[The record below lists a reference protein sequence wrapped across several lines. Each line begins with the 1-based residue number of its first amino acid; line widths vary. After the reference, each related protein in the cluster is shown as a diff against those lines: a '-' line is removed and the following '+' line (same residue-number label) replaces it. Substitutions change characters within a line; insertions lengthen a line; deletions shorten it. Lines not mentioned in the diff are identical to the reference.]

1 MKISG
6 SFCSEQGAEI
16 FCRICAY
23 HSTAHKNG
31 QCNVEILR
39 LAFAGKP
46 YHILLFCD
54 LPSSLGT
61 V

>member
-23 HSTAHKNG
+23 RSTARKNG
-31 QCNVEILR
+31 QCNVDILR
-39 LAFAGKP
+39 VVVEKNLTASFCLATC
-46 YHILLFCD
+46 L
-54 LPSSLGT
+54 SSLGM